1 MKLSVKPKLLLC
13 TLILLLLAGCGK
25 ELVYLDDI
33 LPDTGTSAPDEGSEQ
48 EESVSGWL
56 PMPDYDP
63 DAPRAEMLYTHVDYF
78 LETKHC
84 IVFHDIRDDAFVK
97 YINKADGTVHIL
109 CGDSLCKHEDCT
121 ARHDKIYDGDGS
133 LLYAPEYGRL
143 CWVQCATRTHKTDYP
158 YRKLR
163 WEIVSIDIDN
173 MDFTIHRHYITKP
186 GDKLQLMRYD
196 GGKLYFSRQIL
207 RDDGTSEWRL
217 DALSLEDDSVETLGP
232 LAGMYTVRNGVVYY
246 HKTSLQT
253 LNAWDLASGTKA
265 TLYEPFGQGQATY
278 WYFNGGFFCY
288 TESDACLRELDPDGN
303 VIREVARTGETDE
316 NFHGRWAIAPDGTI
330 YSYTYTYSI
339 ETEYPPDNGKIFRWV
354 DGTPEVYVDFGE
366 RNCIYTVIALEDRLL
381 VVVQPN
387 NHGCEYYYVIDGVA
401 NKVPR

>member
-1 MKLSVKPKLLLC
+1 MKPKLLLC

-33 LPDTGTSAPDEGSEQ
+33 LPDTGTSAPDEGPEQ
-48 EESVSGWL
+48 EEAVSGWL
-56 PMPDYDP
+56 PMPEYDP
-63 DAPRAEMLYTHVDYF
+63 DAPRAEKFDILVDYF
-78 LETKHC
+78 VETKHC
-84 IVFHDIRDDAFVK
+84 LVFLDNRDNTLMK
-97 YINKADGTVHIL
+97 YINKVNGTVNVL
-109 CGDSLCKHEDCT
+109 CGDALCKHEDCT
-121 ARHDKIYDGDGS
+121 AHLDPIYDGRNWV
-133 LLYAPEYGRL
+133 YAPESGRFF
-143 CWVQCATRTHKTDYP
+143 WVQCATRTHVEEYP
-158 YRKLR
+158 YRRLR

-186 GDKLQLMRYD
+186 GDRLNFMRYD
-196 GGKLYFSRQIL
+196 RGKLYFINQVL
-207 RDDGTSEWRL
+207 VDDGTGEGKREWQL
-217 DALSLEDDSVETLGP
+217 CVLSPENDSVETVGSLSSGIF
-232 LAGMYTVRNGVVYY
+232 TVRDGVVYY

-387 NHGCEYYYVIDGVA
+387 NHGSEYYYVIDGVA